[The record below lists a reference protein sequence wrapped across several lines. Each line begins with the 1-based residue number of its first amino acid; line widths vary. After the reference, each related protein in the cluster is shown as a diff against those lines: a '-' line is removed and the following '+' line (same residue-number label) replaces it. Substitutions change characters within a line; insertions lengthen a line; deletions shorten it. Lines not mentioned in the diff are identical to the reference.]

1 MSNEIEGL
9 RMTICFLCNE
19 RKFNEFLEIIVKEKN
34 NGSRGLLL
42 ITGISAIILTG
53 KGMRT
58 VRGEILL
65 YLRFKEFVIVT
76 AIIFIYSK

>member
-65 YLRFKEFVIVT
+65 YLRFRE
-76 AIIFIYSK
+76 

>member
-1 MSNEIEGL
+1 MSNEIGGL

-65 YLRFKEFVIVT
+65 YLRFKE
-76 AIIFIYSK
+76 